1 METPLVFGGFSQ
13 ETVERFGDRFRAMG
27 LTPVAGLGGADSDGG
42 AAGAAGAGECGE
54 CGAGA
59 GGSVDGGDVHGDV
72 CRSEDGCWRAGIR
85 LRSMGR
91 WICR

>member
-1 METPLVFGGFSQ
+1 MGMKRARALTSSEIEGQPEMRAMETPLVFGGFSQ

-27 LTPVAGLGGADSDGG
+27 LTPVAGLGGADSSSG

-59 GGSVDGGDVHGDV
+59 GGSVDGGDLHGDL
-72 CRSEDGCWRAGIR
+72 C
-85 LRSMGR
+85 
-91 WICR
+91 